1 VTYATQV
8 SRQNDQKLTEIAPRN
23 TPQQQQWTTIERNK
37 PKENKA
43 EENYSQR
50 NNERERRS
58 YSEVISNPG
67 NNKTRKISKKRA
79 SQVLLQSVQEAM
91 EPQTFE
97 KIHFIARPLKG
108 EYTRG
113 QRIRQIDEIL
123 RILKIKNSTVAF
135 SLIGKQVVEI
145 YVPTKSVEKV
155 QDALYIR
162 GVQLVTDFEPMK
174 PASFEGAKAPT
185 DESIINRL
193 AKLLERSSTRNL
205 SETILSDYPI
215 RIQNEATK
223 LYIQRKHEK
232 TGQNNRATRQ
242 NEVENEDQN
251 MNIDEEI
258 KVAEKSAD
266 LNV

>member
-1 VTYATQV
+1 
-8 SRQNDQKLTEIAPRN
+8 
-23 TPQQQQWTTIERNK
+23 
-37 PKENKA
+37 
-43 EENYSQR
+43 
-50 NNERERRS
+50 
-58 YSEVISNPG
+58 
-67 NNKTRKISKKRA
+67 
-79 SQVLLQSVQEAM
+79 
-91 EPQTFE
+91 
-97 KIHFIARPLKG
+97 
-108 EYTRG
+108 
-113 QRIRQIDEIL
+113 
-123 RILKIKNSTVAF
+123 
-135 SLIGKQVVEI
+135 
-145 YVPTKSVEKV
+145 
-155 QDALYIR
+155 
-162 GVQLVTDFEPMK
+162 MK

-258 KVAEKSAD
+258 EVAEKSAD